1 MEREV
6 NIHRLHDDQ
15 VIGIR
20 ELAQFLNTTEA
31 QLYKLNTTCPDRLPP
46 RLVMFGRR
54 LAWRMGAC
62 RQWLRSD
69 QQPFA
74 PSLPETGTTRKGR
87 PRNG

>member
-62 RQWLRSD
+62 RQWLRAD
-69 QQPFA
+69 QQPLA
-74 PSLPETGTTRKGR
+74 PSLHETGTTRMGR
-87 PRNG
+87 PRQK